1 MQISIIDPSLFTLPY
16 DRKLV
21 EGLNHLGHSTT
32 LHGRKLEAHDP
43 DAAGVDIEPSFY
55 NIAGRP
61 IVSRLPSVLRLGV
74 KSVDH
79 VWSMGQLL
87 RMLRKHPPDIIHF
100 QWLPLPMAD
109 VTMLSAFRR
118 IAPLVL
124 TVHDTEQSNGDSS
137 SSLQRLAM
145 RRCQHSFDRLI
156 VHTSQGDARL
166 NEQGLGAR
174 VAVLPHGLL
183 ADLPPAR
190 KPDTT
195 DGILTFVL
203 FGKIKPY
210 KGADLLIQAFARL
223 PSHVQARARVRIV
236 GKPYFDIGPLHHL
249 VDEHRLGG
257 QVSIEPTFVPDA
269 EVANLFGPNTVA
281 VFPYREI
288 EASGVLF
295 LALAHGRP
303 IVASRLGSFA
313 DLITDGVQGHLT
325 SPGDVLALGNAL
337 AHLITDRDFAVS
349 CSNAALDAAASI
361 SSWTDIARMTEA
373 VYLDAQAARRTARP
387 ELVAAMC

>member
-1 MQISIIDPSLFTLPY
+1 MRISIVDPSLFTLPY

-21 EGLNHLGHSTT
+21 EGLLELGHSTT

-43 DAAGVDIEPSFY
+43 DAAGVHVEPSFY
-55 NIAGRP
+55 RVANMPA
-61 IVSRLPSVLRLGV
+61 VARLPSVLRLGI

-79 VWSMGQLL
+79 VGSMAKLL
-87 RMLRKHPPDIIHF
+87 RTLRKQPPDIIHF
-100 QWLPLPMAD
+100 QWLPLPLAD
-109 VTMLSAFRR
+109 ATMLSAFRR

-124 TVHDTEQSNGDSS
+124 TVHDTEQSNGDSN
-137 SSLQRLAM
+137 SSLQRIAM
-145 RRCQHSFDRLI
+145 RRCQNSFDRLI
-156 VHTSQGDARL
+156 VHTSQGEARL
-166 NEQGLGAR
+166 KEQGVGDR

-190 KPDTT
+190 RLDTT
-195 DGILTFVL
+195 DGVLTFVL

-210 KGADLLIQAFARL
+210 KGADLLIEAFARL
-223 PSHVQARARVRIV
+223 PSETRERARIRIV
-236 GKPYFDIGPLHHL
+236 GKPYFDIAPLHRL
-249 VDEHRLGG
+249 IDEHGLGA

-295 LALAHGRP
+295 LALAHARP

-313 DLITDGVQGHLT
+313 DLITDGVQGHLVA
-325 SPGDVLALGNAL
+325 PGDVPAL
-337 AHLITDRDFAVS
+337 ADALSHLITDRSFAVS
-349 CSNAALDAAASI
+349 CSNAALSAAASI
-361 SSWTDIARMTEA
+361 PGWTDIARITES
-373 VYLDAQAARRTARP
+373 VYLDARAARQPARP
-387 ELVAAMC
+387 ELAAAIG